1 MCLVFFKAF
10 AIELP
15 MNNQW
20 LDISGQAT
28 HFSDLDNQYKDVDSL
43 LKSKIVFQS
52 EQKLSPLFEDTKY
65 WSKFTLTNQTN
76 LTKISY
82 LTLGFQSFNVLKV
95 YARDDENTELITEL
109 THQSGYFER
118 PFDDALLIIPITLNA
133 NEQKDIYLNYQII
146 GNVPIYLKL
155 HSKES
160 LAKTQKQSDVI
171 NFILIGFV
179 AAIFLMVALHGIL
192 NKNLV
197 YFYYSGLMIS
207 FMFLISDLAGYNLKY
222 LWPQGGLIAEKSVA
236 VIFIFIP
243 LFHLAFIRQFL
254 NLKDNHKKL
263 DLVILLFILANFLI
277 LLLTPFYTL
286 IHLSMLTGVL
296 VIPVLSYVVYWS
308 YNFGAINTKVFS
320 ISLFSHLLLVNFL
333 TLFTVATGNVF
344 LDIELPN
351 LLKVAYT
358 LESIFFAF
366 ALAIQ
371 NKDLQ
376 SNSLVLIRK
385 QAKERE
391 ELLKL
396 EQEFKL
402 SAEKNYIM
410 KKQSI
415 DKKSMLADISHEL
428 RTPLTV
434 MKIEIETL
442 QNDFSN
448 DIQTSYK
455 SLINKIDDLDCLISD
470 LSQISQSD
478 TTELE
483 FNFENIN
490 LNRFVETVELELKS
504 FVLSKNLSWQS
515 HIVLTDNLISFID
528 TAKVRQLLLNLV
540 NNSIKYTDVPGCIE
554 LNTKVEN
561 SRLIIT
567 VNDTPPSVK
576 QQELQ
581 RIFDYF
587 YRVENSRSRETGGS
601 GLGLSICKN
610 IVDAHN
616 GDIYAQQSTLGG
628 LSICIN
634 LPITPN

>member
-1 MCLVFFKAF
+1 
-10 AIELP
+10 

-20 LDISGQAT
+20 LDISGQVT
-28 HFSDLDNQYKDVDSL
+28 YFSDLDNQYKNVDSL
-43 LKSKIVFQS
+43 LKNKIVFQS
-52 EQKLSPLFEDTKY
+52 EQKLSPLFDDTKY
-65 WSKFTLTNQTN
+65 WSRFTLTNQTN
-76 LTKISY
+76 LTTTSY

-118 PFDDALLIIPITLNA
+118 PFDDALLIVPITLNA
-133 NEQKDIYLNYQII
+133 NETKDIYLYYQII

-160 LAKTQKQSDVI
+160 LAKTQKQSDVV

-243 LFHLAFIRQFL
+243 IFHLAFIRQFL
-254 NLKDNHKKL
+254 NLKDKHKKL
-263 DLVILLFILANFLI
+263 DFVILLFILANFLI

-286 IHLSMLTGVL
+286 IHVSMLTGVL

-308 YNFGAINTKVFS
+308 YNLGVNNTKVFS

-376 SNSLVLIRK
+376 SNSLILIRK
-385 QAKERE
+385 QAQERE

-478 TTELE
+478 ATELE

-515 HIVLTDNLISFID
+515 YIVLTDNIISFID
-528 TAKVRQLLLNLV
+528 TAKLRQLLLNLV

-554 LNTKVEN
+554 LNVKVAN
-561 SRLIIT
+561 SQLNIVI
-567 VNDTPPSVK
+567 NDTPPGVE

-616 GDIYAQQSTLGG
+616 GEIYAQKSPSGG